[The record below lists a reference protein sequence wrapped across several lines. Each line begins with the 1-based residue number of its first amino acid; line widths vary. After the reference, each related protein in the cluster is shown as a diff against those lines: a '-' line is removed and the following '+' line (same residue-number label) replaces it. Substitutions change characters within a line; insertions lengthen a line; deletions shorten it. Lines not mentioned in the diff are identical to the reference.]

1 MVDSCWIKILST
13 INRQPTTQKML
24 NKGLRDEESIRIEN
38 TLKTLH
44 ALVFVPKFWNA
55 EDTSLIDEQLKS
67 FGLSLERTIE
77 IPEQEL
83 IILLQRCHLDWNQQ
97 EQFADILV
105 SLSQEKQF
113 DFLGKSL
120 AIYQYIQQESK
131 VFSFGI
137 NNKIALL
144 KFE

>member
-1 MVDSCWIKILST
+1 
-13 INRQPTTQKML
+13 ML

-77 IPEQEL
+77 IPEEEL
-83 IILLQRCHLDWNQQ
+83 ILILQQCHLDWNQQ
-97 EQFADILV
+97 ELFADILV
-105 SLSQEKQF
+105 GLSKESQF
-113 DFLGKSL
+113 NFLGKAL
-120 AIYQYIQQESK
+120 AIYQYIQQGSK

-137 NNKIALL
+137 NIKIASL
-144 KFE
+144 KA

>member
-1 MVDSCWIKILST
+1 MVDSGWIKILST

-77 IPEQEL
+77 IPEEQL

-137 NNKIALL
+137 NSKIASL
-144 KFE
+144 KNN

>member
-1 MVDSCWIKILST
+1 
-13 INRQPTTQKML
+13 ML

-38 TLKTLH
+38 TLRTLH
-44 ALVFVPKFWNA
+44 ALTFVPKFWNA
-55 EDTSLIDEQLKS
+55 EDISLIDEQLKG
-67 FGLSLERTIE
+67 FGLSLQRTIE
-77 IPEQEL
+77 IPEDEL

-97 EQFADILV
+97 EQFADILI

-113 DFLGKSL
+113 DFLGKAL

-137 NNKIALL
+137 NTKIASA
-144 KFE
+144 KNK

>member
-1 MVDSCWIKILST
+1 
-13 INRQPTTQKML
+13 ML

-38 TLKTLH
+38 TLRTLH
-44 ALVFVPKFWNA
+44 ALIFVPKFWNA

-77 IPEQEL
+77 IPEEEL
-83 IILLQRCHLDWNQQ
+83 ILLLQRCHLDWNQQ

-105 SLSQEKQF
+105 NLSQENQF
-113 DFLGKSL
+113 NFLAKAL
-120 AIYQYIQQESK
+120 AVYQYIQQESK

-137 NNKIALL
+137 NTKIASL
-144 KFE
+144 KNK

>member
-1 MVDSCWIKILST
+1 
-13 INRQPTTQKML
+13 ML

-38 TLKTLH
+38 TLRTLH
-44 ALVFVPKFWNA
+44 ALTFVPKFWNL

-77 IPEQEL
+77 IPEEEL
-83 IILLQRCHLDWNQQ
+83 ILLLQRCHLDWNQQ
-97 EQFADILV
+97 EQFADVLV
-105 SLSQEKQF
+105 NLSQEKQF
-113 DFLGKSL
+113 DFLAKAL

-137 NNKIALL
+137 NTKIAAA
-144 KFE
+144 KSK

>member
-1 MVDSCWIKILST
+1 
-13 INRQPTTQKML
+13 ML

-38 TLKTLH
+38 TLRTLH
-44 ALVFVPKFWNA
+44 ALIFVPKFWNA

-77 IPEQEL
+77 IPEEEL
-83 IILLQRCHLDWNQQ
+83 IILLQQCHFDWNQQ

-105 SLSQEKQF
+105 GLSQQKQF
-113 DFLGKSL
+113 DFLGKAL

-137 NNKIALL
+137 NIKIASA
-144 KFE
+144 KNK

>member
-1 MVDSCWIKILST
+1 
-13 INRQPTTQKML
+13 ML

-38 TLKTLH
+38 TLRTLH
-44 ALVFVPKFWNA
+44 ALIFVPKFWNV
-55 EDTSLIDEQLKS
+55 EDTSFIDEQLKS
-67 FGLSLERTIE
+67 FGLSLQRTIE
-77 IPEQEL
+77 IPEDEL

-105 SLSQEKQF
+105 GLSQENQF
-113 DFLGKSL
+113 NFLGKAL

-137 NNKIALL
+137 NTKIASA
-144 KFE
+144 KAKKQ